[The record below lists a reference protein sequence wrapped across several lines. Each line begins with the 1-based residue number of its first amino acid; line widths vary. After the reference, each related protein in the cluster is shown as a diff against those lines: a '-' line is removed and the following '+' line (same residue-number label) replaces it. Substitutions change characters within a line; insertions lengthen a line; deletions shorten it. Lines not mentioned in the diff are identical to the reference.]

1 MDGPIPTQRIKMIR
15 DGIED
20 WMYLDMLEKAVDN
33 SSDMSAEWYSTA
45 IKEVAVEDELVTSLI
60 EWTTDPA
67 LVKDKKARIADLLEE
82 YYKTK

>member
-1 MDGPIPTQRIKMIR
+1 MIR

-45 IKEVAVEDELVTSLI
+45 IK
-60 EWTTDPA
+60 
-67 LVKDKKARIADLLEE
+67 
-82 YYKTK
+82 